1 MRAHR
6 RPDEGFSTSGRHSR
20 TMTDSR
26 YPADSHPASPVP
38 RAAVRRSALQLQLHA
53 AALEELKAGAYAAAL
68 VPLSRLLLTL
78 SLEHPSRP
86 GCLATL
92 AFVFAQLGRAE
103 DASRTAAQ
111 ALALAPDLEVARS
124 FLLAS

>member
-1 MRAHR
+1 
-6 RPDEGFSTSGRHSR
+6 
-20 TMTDSR
+20 MTHLRS
-26 YPADSHPASPVP
+26 PASTH
-38 RAAVRRSALQLQLHA
+38 RSALQLQLHA
-53 AALEELKAGAYAAAL
+53 EALEELKAGNYAAAQ

-78 SLEHPSRP
+78 PPEHPGRP

-92 AFVFAQLGRAE
+92 AFVFAQLGRAV
-103 DASRTAAQ
+103 DASRTAEQ